1 MFLRKSLF
9 LAIVLAVA
17 LLLVL
22 NGIPLV
28 LALLTALVLE
38 PLVTF
43 LERSLRVK
51 RIVAAITTVVGFLA
65 LGGLAGYWV
74 GTKLVVQGVELAHRL
89 PYLSMVFFEQLE
101 QYIWVLQDF
110 FVALP
115 ADAIQEV
122 LDLLKRE
129 AAGAASA
136 IAQAIFAA
144 VAAIPSLLIESL
156 VYLIALFLFSLDLPR
171 VVDGFMN
178 LFSESAREKV
188 KLVLKQLNRAI
199 IGFLRA
205 QIFLSLLTY
214 VLTLIGLLI
223 LHVKYAVV
231 IAFLVVLVDILPIL
245 GTGSFLV
252 PWAVYSFYQGDTH
265 LAGGLL
271 ILFLLITVI
280 RRTIEPKIL
289 GTSLGISA
297 LAALISL
304 YIGFQLLGVIGMIL
318 GPAVVI
324 ILEALRKAGFLHIK
338 IDF

>member
-1 MFLRKSLF
+1 MPLRKYLF
-9 LAIVLAVA
+9 LVIVAAIGILF
-17 LLLVL
+17 VL

-38 PLVTF
+38 PIITF
-43 LERSLRVK
+43 LERSLRMNRV
-51 RIVAAITTVVGFLA
+51 VAASATLLIFLA
-65 LGGLAGYWV
+65 LVGVAGYWI

-89 PYLSMVFFEQLE
+89 PALSTQVFEMVE
-101 QYIWVLQDF
+101 QYIWMFQDIYF
-110 FVALP
+110 TLP
-115 ADAIQEV
+115 ADTIQQV
-122 LDLLKRE
+122 LSLLKTQ
-129 AAGAASA
+129 AVNAASA
-136 IAQAIFAA
+136 VAQAIIAG
-144 VAAIPSLLIESL
+144 VAAIPSLLIVFL

-171 VVDGFMN
+171 VVNGFMSI
-178 LFSESAREKV
+178 FSDSAREKV
-188 KLVLKQLNRAI
+188 DLVLRELNRAT

-205 QIFLSLLTY
+205 QIILSLMTY

-223 LHVKYAVV
+223 LQVKYAVV
-231 IAFLVVLVDILPIL
+231 IAFLVMLVDILPIL

-252 PWAVYSFYQGDTH
+252 PWAAYSFYQGDAH

-271 ILFLLITVI
+271 IMFVLITVI

-297 LAALISL
+297 LSALISL
-304 YIGFQLLGVIGMIL
+304 YIGFQLLGFIGLIL

-324 ILEALRKAGFLHIK
+324 IFEALRKAGFLHVK

>member
-1 MFLRKSLF
+1 MYLRKSLF
-9 LAIVLAVA
+9 LAIVVA
-17 LLLVL
+17 IVLLLIL

-38 PLVTF
+38 PIVVF
-43 LERSLRVK
+43 LERTLRVN
-51 RIVAAITTVVGFLA
+51 RMIASVATVLSFLA
-65 LGGLAGYWV
+65 LGGLAGYWI

-89 PYLSMVFFEQLE
+89 PALSSQLFEQVE
-101 QYIWVLQDF
+101 EYIWILEDF
-110 FVALP
+110 YVALP
-115 ADAIQEV
+115 AAPIQDV

-129 AAGAASA
+129 AVDAASA

-144 VAAIPSLLIESL
+144 VASIPTLLIESL

-171 VVDGFMN
+171 VVNGFMN
-178 LFSESAREKV
+178 TFSDSAREKV
-188 KLVLKQLNRAI
+188 KLVLRQLNRAI

-231 IAFLVVLVDILPIL
+231 IAFLVMVVDILPVL
-245 GTGSFLV
+245 GTGSVLV
-252 PWAVYSFYQGDTH
+252 PWAAFSFYQGDTH

-271 ILFLLITVI
+271 IMFLLITVI

-297 LAALISL
+297 LAALVSL
-304 YIGFQLLGVIGMIL
+304 YIGFQLLGFIGMIL

-324 ILEALRKAGFLHIK
+324 ILEALRKAGFLNVK